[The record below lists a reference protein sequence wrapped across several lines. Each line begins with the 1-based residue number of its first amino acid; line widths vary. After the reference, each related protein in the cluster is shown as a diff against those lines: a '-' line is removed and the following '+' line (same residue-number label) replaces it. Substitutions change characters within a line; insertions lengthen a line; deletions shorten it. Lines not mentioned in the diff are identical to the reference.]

1 MTKQRVLLAI
11 FAHTDDETVVS
22 PVLARYAREGVRVH
36 LVYATD
42 GRHGV
47 RPHFGN
53 LSGKDLANVRRRE
66 GENVALELGLAAPI
80 FLDLEDSSLGQ
91 FTNPTGQ
98 ALRELSSKLHHVFE
112 ETNPDVVVTWGA
124 DGGYL
129 HPDHCLVNAVVT
141 QVLQASAPAVRL
153 YYFGISHEKLRNT
166 KGPFSSFI
174 GTDPRY
180 LTIRVPFTDAD
191 LAAARRSFA
200 CHESQFG
207 PETVKHLDH
216 FLTEAWSGEVTF
228 RPWFGNHE
236 SNDLFG

>member
-42 GRHGV
+42 GQHGV

-53 LSGKDLANVRRRE
+53 LSGKELANIRRRE
-66 GENVALELGLAAPI
+66 GESVARELGLAEPI

-91 FTNPTGQ
+91 FTNPTGH
-98 ALRELSSKLHHVFE
+98 ALRELSGKLHAVFE
-112 ETNPDVVVTWGA
+112 DTKPDAIVTWGP
-124 DGGYL
+124 DGGYF
-129 HPDHCLVNAVVT
+129 HPDHCLVNAVVP
-141 QVLQASAPAVRL
+141 QVVHASDRSIRL

-166 KGPFSSFI
+166 KGPFSAFI
-174 GTDPRY
+174 GTDSRY
-180 LTIRVPFTDAD
+180 LTVRVPFLDAD
-191 LAAARRSFA
+191 LVAARRSFA

-207 PETVKHLDH
+207 PETVRHLDH

-228 RPWFGNHE
+228 RPWFENRE